1 MDCLVLSEKVE
12 LCRCLRGLEI
22 SAKADALP
30 NGLWRIG
37 DRFCC
42 LPVLVAIGFGLVPG
56 GLIVLSCGAIC
67 VQGLQEC
74 ETSLLTAR
82 LLPKFGRKSAQ
93 APSDRLVQFSS

>member
-42 LPVLVAIGFGLVPG
+42 LPVLVAIGFGPVPG

-67 VQGLQEC
+67 VPGYRNV
-74 ETSLLTAR
+74 R
-82 LLPKFGRKSAQ
+82 LL
-93 APSDRLVQFSS
+93 FSPHDYY